1 MNIVGHAF
9 KLYSAG
15 SVLWQSVTGDYSVY
29 VFCMR
34 SDDDVKTY
42 DGSAGNMTASSFNSG
57 MIAIFGFGGIILGG
71 ALGAVI
77 AVLITKNKKK
87 KETAQ

>member
-1 MNIVGHAF
+1 MNIVGNAF

-15 SVLWQSVTGDYSVY
+15 SSLWQSFAGDYSAY

-42 DGSAGNMTASSFNSG
+42 DESAGNMTATAMSG
-57 MIAIFGFGGIILGG
+57 GTVAIIGFGALILGG
-71 ALGAVI
+71 ALGAII
-77 AVLITKNKKK
+77 AVLINKKK
-87 KETAQ
+87 KETA